1 MVASLILNSRPGI
14 VRHELATLQAPGP
27 ISARVRQGGRSA
39 HPLGGRG
46 GVLVAAWRLVRLLR
60 AEEYD
65 VVAAY
70 GLKASVLARVMVR
83 LVRPRPAF
91 VCGVRALHVTEVE
104 RLDSPKARIASAVE
118 RLFSPLVD
126 VYDANSRA
134 ALELLAEL
142 GVDAARLVY
151 IPNGLDLGAWP
162 GREDGPEEEPPLI
175 LCAARF
181 VPRKRH
187 EDLIHALASLNNE
200 GVSFRAVLA
209 GRGPLLEQMR
219 ELAAALGLAVY
230 VELPG
235 ELDSAELR
243 RLLERASVACLAST
257 SEGMPGALMEAMA
270 TGVAV
275 VGTDVGGTNELVVD
289 GESGL
294 LAPVYDPPALA
305 QALRRLLVHPELRAQ
320 LAAGGRRRME
330 RCFSLD
336 VMLEAKQRLF
346 VEAATRTTRASAN
359 G

>member
-1 MVASLILNSRPGI
+1 
-14 VRHELATLQAPGP
+14 
-27 ISARVRQGGRSA
+27 
-39 HPLGGRG
+39 
-46 GVLVAAWRLVRLLR
+46 
-60 AEEYD
+60 
-65 VVAAY
+65 
-70 GLKASVLARVMVR
+70 
-83 LVRPRPAF
+83 
-91 VCGVRALHVTEVE
+91 
-104 RLDSPKARIASAVE
+104 
-118 RLFSPLVD
+118 
-126 VYDANSRA
+126 
-134 ALELLAEL
+134 
-142 GVDAARLVY
+142 
-151 IPNGLDLGAWP
+151 
-162 GREDGPEEEPPLI
+162 
-175 LCAARF
+175 
-181 VPRKRH
+181 
-187 EDLIHALASLNNE
+187 
-200 GVSFRAVLA
+200 
-209 GRGPLLEQMR
+209 MR
-219 ELAAALGLAVY
+219 ELAAALGLAAC

-305 QALRRLLVHPELRAQ
+305 QALRRLLVDPELRAQ